1 MPPLARHKITG
12 AVDEYP
18 QNIIDHRVLG
28 KNLEPYNPDDA
39 DEFEEDKTVVE
50 NKRVVKTA
58 TPKSVQDAASKDK
71 DEHARA

>member
-1 MPPLARHKITG
+1 MPLARHKITG

-18 QNIIDHRVLG
+18 QNIIEHRVLG
-28 KNLEPYNPDDA
+28 KNLEPYDA
-39 DEFEEDKTVVE
+39 DSDEYEEDKTVVE

-58 TPKSVQDAASKDK
+58 TPKSVQEAASNDK